1 MTSWTVLLVD
11 AAEQEI
17 RDLPY
22 DLQSRFLHI
31 AAMLKEFGPQGLGM
45 PHVRFLE
52 QKLWEMRMS
61 GRDGIARA
69 IYFVA
74 DGRRMVVV
82 RAFVKKSAK
91 TPRREIDLALRRM
104 KEFRDG

>member
-1 MTSWTVLLVD
+1 MPSWTVETGE

-17 RDLPY
+17 RDLPP
-22 DLQSRFLHI
+22 DLQSRFLHVSG
-31 AAMLKEFGPQGLGM
+31 MLEQFGPQKVGM
-45 PHVRFLE
+45 PHVRPLE
-52 QKLWEMRMS
+52 QKLWEMRMK

-74 DGRRMVVV
+74 TGRRLVVV
-82 RAFVKKSAK
+82 RVFVKKSQK

-104 KEFRDG
+104 KEVQDG

>member
-1 MTSWTVLLVD
+1 MASWTVLTVA

-17 RDLPY
+17 RDLPP
-22 DLQSRFLHI
+22 DLRSRFLHI
-31 AAMLKEFGPQGLGM
+31 AEMLEQFGPQKLGM
-45 PHVRFLE
+45 PHVRPLE

-74 DGRRMVVV
+74 DGRRIIVV
-82 RAFVKKSAK
+82 RVFVKKSAK

-104 KEFRDG
+104 KEFQDG